1 MFNLEKKSD
10 LIPTQQRG
18 DLFSDMFGR
27 YAREFFAPYLD
38 SEEKGFNPR
47 VEVKETDKGY
57 HVSAELPGMA
67 EEDIKVSL
75 KDNCLILEGTKES
88 SFKDD
93 QKGYYR
99 SEFSYGS
106 FYRTIPL
113 QADVDDKNVE
123 ANYDKGVLTIE
134 LIKKA
139 DGIEKTR
146 KIAIN
151 KNKKH

>member
-1 MFNLEKKSD
+1 MFNLDKKSD
-10 LIPTQQRG
+10 LVSTQQRG

-27 YAREFFAPYLD
+27 YAREFFSPYLD
-38 SEEKGFNPR
+38 SEERGFKPR
-47 VEVKETDKGY
+47 VEIKETDKGY

-67 EEDIKVSL
+67 EEDINVSL
-75 KDNCLILEGTKES
+75 KDNCLVLEGTKEN

-113 QADVDDKNVE
+113 QVDVDDQNVE
-123 ANYDKGVLTIE
+123 ANYDKGILTIE